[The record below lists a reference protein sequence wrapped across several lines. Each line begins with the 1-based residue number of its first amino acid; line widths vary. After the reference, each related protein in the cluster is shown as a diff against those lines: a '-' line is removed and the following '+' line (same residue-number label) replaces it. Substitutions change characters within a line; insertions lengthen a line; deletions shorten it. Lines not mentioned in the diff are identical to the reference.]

1 MKYIIEIEEKPLCV
15 FDKDTQTF
23 FPRLWRVKGFN
34 SLVLDEEG
42 LSRLEELNS
51 DYINEH
57 FGGLQDDAYNKGYAQ
72 CQDDYGDALKHA
84 KDTAY
89 KKGLEDGKAV
99 NNKGCEGCLYNDGTK
114 EHSPCDICCN
124 AYLNRWTAK
133 PQEDDDIKVGDEV
146 EWTGD
151 KYIVTYINYDI
162 DTSEITDYDL
172 LGDDGSVADH
182 VKKCSFTKTGRH
194 FDIQSILEGM
204 RND

>member
-1 MKYIIEIEEKPLCV
+1 MSKYVIEIEEKPLCV

-51 DYINEH
+51 DYINEY
-57 FGGLQDDAYNKGYAQ
+57 FSDLQDDAYDKGYAQ
-72 CQDDYGDALKHA
+72 CQDDYSDALKHA

-89 KKGLEDGKAV
+89 KKGFEDGKAV
-99 NNKGCEGCLYNDGTK
+99 NDKGCEGCQYQTRTVFD
-114 EHSPCDICCN
+114 EPCVRCSN
-124 AYLNRWTAK
+124 AYKSQWKAK
-133 PQEDDDIKVGDEV
+133 SDKIVVGDEV

-182 VKKCSFTKTGRH
+182 VKKCAFTKTGRH
-194 FDIQSILEGM
+194 FDIQSILEEM
-204 RND
+204 QHD